1 MQKKERNLTEII
13 RSAGFRATKPR
24 LSLLSFLEKAKYPLS
39 IQEVA
44 LGLRNNVD
52 QVTVYRMIESF
63 TVAGIV
69 REVNLQGDRPKY
81 ELADVENDHHHIV
94 CTKCRKVE
102 DFIGCGIGR
111 VEKSALQKSEKF
123 ATITGHSFDLYG
135 LCNACVRA

>member
-1 MQKKERNLTEII
+1 MQKKERDLSEII

-24 LSLLSFLEKAKYPLS
+24 LALLAYLAKAKYPLN

-44 LGLRNNVD
+44 LGLKNKVD

-63 TVAGIV
+63 KSAGLV

-81 ELADVENDHHHIV
+81 ELADAEDHHHIV

-102 DFIGCGIGR
+102 DFTGCDA
-111 VEKSALQKSEKF
+111 ECTAKKALKQSRSF
-123 ATITGHSFDLYG
+123 AKITGHSFDLYG
-135 LCNACVRA
+135 LCNTCAR